1 MEAYSPTMI
10 PSLSSTL
17 GGAGEA
23 ERKRR
28 LSNQRNGKAVP
39 VVAEVHKKKNN
50 QRGPRV
56 GRVLFMMR

>member
-1 MEAYSPTMI
+1 MI

-28 LSNQRNGKAVP
+28 FSNQRNGNAVP

-56 GRVLFMMR
+56 GKVLIIIR

>member
-1 MEAYSPTMI
+1 MI